1 MDDARI
7 ERFLVK
13 ARTCEEAAN
22 QARGHDL
29 QLMYSEI
36 AQQWRDLASQVR
48 LLRERNN
55 TTSVGS
61 LFAGQTLAA
70 VGQEKATR
78 SDGL

>member
-13 ARTCEEAAN
+13 ARTREEAAN

-36 AQQWRDLASQVR
+36 AAMASLASQAR
-48 LLRERNN
+48 LLRKRNN

-78 SDGL
+78 SDGP